1 MTVTAFLSSN
11 SIHAGIVGRPL
22 QSSFS
27 KKSPLLPGSA
37 GASVRPRR
45 AVNVANVTCCTAVST
60 ETPLLLRA
68 GRGEDVPRPP
78 VWMMRQAGRYMK
90 VYQQLAK
97 KHPSFRE
104 RSENPD
110 LSIEISLQPWY
121 AFKPDG
127 VILFSD
133 ILTPLPGMGVPF
145 QIPDRGPVIDP
156 PLSSKEQ
163 IDAVHDIDCE
173 KTAPFVRQTLEALR
187 KEVDGQAAVLGFI
200 GAPYTL
206 ATYCIEGGSSKSYMT
221 IKKMAFTEPDLL
233 HTLLSKFA
241 ENIADYCIFQIDAGA
256 QVVQMFDSWAGQL
269 SPVDYEIFAAPYQR
283 RVVEKVK
290 KVHPEVP
297 FILYISQGG
306 TLLERMADTGVDI
319 VSLDWTVDM
328 AEARSRLG
336 DTMVQGNIDP
346 ACLLGSKEFIKE
358 RTLETIQKAGR
369 RGHICNLGH
378 GVYPGTPEENVAHF
392 FNTVKDFRWD
402 P

>member
-1 MTVTAFLSSN
+1 MSAPAFLSSSWTPT
-11 SIHAGIVGRPL
+11 SIGLKPFNTGKSTDSLSSRPSRAPHA
-22 QSSFS
+22 
-27 KKSPLLPGSA
+27 
-37 GASVRPRR
+37 RR
-45 AVNVANVTCCTAVST
+45 ATTPSCTAAPVST
-60 ETPLLLRA
+60 EAPLLVRA
-68 GRGEDVPRPP
+68 GRGEEVPRPP

-156 PLSSKEQ
+156 PLTTKEQ
-163 IDAVHDIDCE
+163 IEAVHDLDCE
-173 KTAPFVRQTLEALR
+173 ATAPFVRETLQALR
-187 KEVDGQAAVLGFI
+187 KEVDGQAAVLGFV

-206 ATYCIEGGSSKSYMT
+206 ATYCIEGGSSKSYMN
-221 IKKMAFTEPDLL
+221 IKKMAFTDPDLL
-233 HTLLSKFA
+233 HTLLTKFA
-241 ENIADYCIFQIDAGA
+241 DNIAAYCIYQIDAGA

-269 SPVDYEIFAAPYQR
+269 SPVDYDIFAAPYQR
-283 RVVEKVK
+283 RVVDKVK
-290 KVHPEVP
+290 KVHPDVP

-306 TLLERMADTGVDI
+306 TLLERMASTGVDI

-328 AEARSRLG
+328 AEARARLG
-336 DTMVQGNIDP
+336 DIKVQGNMDP
-346 ACLLGSKEFIKE
+346 AVLLGSKEFIRN

-369 RGHICNLGH
+369 TGHICNLGH
-378 GVYPGTPEENVAHF
+378 GVYPGTPEENVAEF
-392 FNTVKDFRWD
+392 FNTVKEFSWD
-402 P
+402 S